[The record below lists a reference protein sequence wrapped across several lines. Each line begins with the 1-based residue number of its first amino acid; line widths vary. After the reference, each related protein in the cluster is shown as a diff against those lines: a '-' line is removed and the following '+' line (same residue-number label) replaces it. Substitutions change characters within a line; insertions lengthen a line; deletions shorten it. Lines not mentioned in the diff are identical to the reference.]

1 MIYRVDATHP
11 KIKKNDEEDET
22 KRTESGHKFSE
33 MRWTYR
39 CVAHFRIPMTTI
51 SRGLSEYLIESVSEI
66 KGD

>member
-22 KRTESGHKFSE
+22 KRTQSLVIDKFSE
-33 MRWTYR
+33 VRWTYR

-51 SRGLSEYLIESVSEI
+51 SRGLS
-66 KGD
+66 